1 MKLHELKCWSEPFNE
16 IFNGMKKFEYRLND
30 RNYEVGDLLYLREWI
45 PDTKSYT
52 GCVITKSVTSI
63 LKTGFGLTEGY
74 CIMSLGDY

>member
-16 IFNGMKKFEYRLND
+16 IVNGMKKFEYRLND
-30 RNYEVGDLLYLREWI
+30 RNYEVGDILYLREWI
-45 PDTKSYT
+45 PDTKNYT

-63 LKTGFGLTEGY
+63 LKTGFGLPEGY